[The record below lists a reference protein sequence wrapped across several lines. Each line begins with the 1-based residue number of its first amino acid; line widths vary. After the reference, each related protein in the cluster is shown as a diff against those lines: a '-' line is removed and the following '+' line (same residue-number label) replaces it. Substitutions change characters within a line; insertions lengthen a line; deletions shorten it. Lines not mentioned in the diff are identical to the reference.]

1 MDSPVTAR
9 TSERDL
15 AGAELR
21 PIGGAEVAE
30 LDKLLASAGIGH
42 VKLDG
47 RYSVIFVYPGIGVGD
62 RYPELA
68 GCTEEVCTFADRT
81 TEFVKHGFQLAGLST
96 VPTPPTGAF
105 LLSIPFPVGVLPGD
119 TVSPIVAF
127 EERGVE
133 RFASRTSFVVFPD
146 RTGVRVTGITD
157 PVAHVDRCFDIAIG
171 RRLRTYERDV
181 IDHLQREG
189 DGFESSLS
197 HQGFLAN
204 GADSVSISRVDL
216 GLRLAVKLAD
226 PAIVAQEGGYMTR
239 INRLLGDAGRSAL
252 FPTVYA
258 VCDDE
263 RPGYYLMDA
272 VDPLTLDNVLFS
284 DGTMTTLRPDQSH
297 LLSSALAKLEDL
309 HELTFRPHEAPIARY
324 HYLDRFLAMADRADF
339 RSTFDLL
346 VGDSGPVEEMLSTPV
361 IVDGD
366 FVCASFVEQMG
377 SLQEHIDRLARPV
390 GAYLHGDVHLK
401 NMLVGADNDVV
412 FVDPRV
418 VWDGKDVGDPGFG
431 DPLYDHGTLL
441 HSLHTMSAILTAI
454 EHGETPSLLSVEDD
468 QLDGDQAFVVWP
480 GALRITGSQTVGWF
494 VEHLERTV
502 PPEVLG
508 DDWVARLHVNTAN
521 ALFGWLKYARAVQT
535 GHAWTAVYVSVLY
548 HLELARRE
556 LQR

>member
-1 MDSPVTAR
+1 MDGPVTLR
-9 TSERDL
+9 RSERDL
-15 AGAELR
+15 AGTELR
-21 PIGGAEVAE
+21 PIGAAEVAE
-30 LDKLLASAGIGH
+30 LDKLLASAGIRH
-42 VKLDG
+42 VELDG

-62 RYPELA
+62 RHPELA
-68 GCTEEVCTFADRT
+68 GCTQEVCTFADRT
-81 TEFVKHGFQLAGLST
+81 TEFVKQGFQLIGLST
-96 VPTPPTGAF
+96 VPTPPAGDF

-119 TVSPIVAF
+119 TVSPIVTF
-127 EERGVE
+127 EERGAE

-146 RTGVRVTGITD
+146 RTGIRVTGIAD

-181 IDHLQREG
+181 IDHLRRED

-197 HQGFLAN
+197 HQEFLAN
-204 GADSVSISRVDL
+204 GADSVSISRIDL

-239 INRLLGDAGRSAL
+239 INRLLGDAGRPPL

-258 VCDDE
+258 VCDKE

-272 VDPLTLDNVLFS
+272 VDPLTVDNVLFT
-284 DGTMTTLRPDQSH
+284 DEAMTTLRPDRSH
-297 LLSSALAKLEDL
+297 LLSGGLAKLENL
-309 HELTFRPHEAPIARY
+309 HELTFRPYEAPIARY
-324 HYLDRFLAMADRADF
+324 HYLDRFLAVTERADF
-339 RSTFDLL
+339 RGTFDLL
-346 VGDSGPVEEMLSTPV
+346 VGGPVPVDQMLSTPM
-361 IVDGD
+361 IIDGD
-366 FVCASFVEQMG
+366 FVCASFVEQMR

-401 NMLVGADNDVV
+401 NMLVGTDDEVV

-454 EHGETPSLLSVEDD
+454 EHSETPGLLSVEED
-468 QLDGDQAFVVWP
+468 QLDGDRALTVWP
-480 GALRITGSQTVGWF
+480 GVLRITGSRTVNWF
-494 VEHLERTV
+494 LDHLERTV

-508 DDWVARLHVNTAN
+508 DDWVVRLHVNTAN

-535 GHAWTAVYVSVLY
+535 GHAWTAIYASVLY

-556 LQR
+556 LQ